1 MELTTYSAAEANWLD
16 LARRRYANRPLF
28 CSLPRPPRLPAPGR
42 LDLFASG
49 PVQPGRPLL
58 VRLRGP
64 DGRTDPT
71 LLVRVAGVARR
82 ADGSWLVRC
91 EVAGTPARQETMS
104 AVA

>member
-1 MELTTYSAAEANWLD
+1 MELTTYSAAGADWLD
-16 LARRRYANRPLF
+16 LARRRYPQRPLF
-28 CSLPRPPRLPAPGR
+28 CSLPRPPRFPARGR

-49 PVQPGRPLL
+49 PVQPGRHLL

-64 DGRTDPT
+64 DGRSDPT

-82 ADGSWLVRC
+82 GDSSWLVCC
-91 EVAGTPARQETMS
+91 ELAATPAREEFAS